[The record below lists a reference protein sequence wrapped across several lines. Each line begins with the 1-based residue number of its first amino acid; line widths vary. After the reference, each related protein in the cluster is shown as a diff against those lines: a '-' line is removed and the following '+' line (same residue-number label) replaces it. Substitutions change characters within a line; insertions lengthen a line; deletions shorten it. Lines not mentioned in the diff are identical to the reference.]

1 MIRSTMQDYQL
12 TIGAIMRHGARVY
25 PGSECVTWTGSGAR
39 RAGYAEVTQNAARLA
54 GAVNRLG
61 IGPKDP
67 VATLMW
73 NNQEH
78 LEAYFGVPSMGA
90 VLHTLNIRLPGA
102 QVAQIVRHAGDRI
115 IIVDDSLVPL
125 LGAIT
130 DQMPSVEAF
139 IVNGPGDASAIGD
152 RV

>member
-25 PGSECVTWTGSGAR
+25 PGSECVTWTGAGPR
-39 RAGYAEVTQNAARLA
+39 RAGYAEVAQNAARLA
-54 GAVNRLG
+54 GALTRLG
-61 IGPKDP
+61 IGPNDP
-67 VATLMW
+67 VGTFCW

-102 QVAQIVRHAGDRI
+102 QVAQIVNHAGDRI
-115 IIVDDSLVPL
+115 IIVDDTLVPL
-125 LGAIT
+125 LARIASTVVSSPAILASSGT
-130 DQMPSVEAF
+130 SV
-139 IVNGPGDASAIGD
+139 SST
-152 RV
+152 